1 MDVGGFRILPGYLS
15 RLEQETMRD
24 AIEAVVAAA
33 PLFHARMPKSGKP
46 MSVAMTNAGP
56 LGWYTDAALGYRY
69 EARHPQTGEPWPS
82 IPPLAQKIWNDLSG
96 YPAPL
101 EACLVNYY
109 DANARMG
116 LHRDV
121 DEEDFSAPVISLS
134 LGDSA
139 LFRMGGL
146 KRKGPTSSVT
156 LNSGDVVIIGGAARL
171 CFHGVDRIL
180 AGSSTLLPQGG
191 RYNLTL
197 RRVTMPRAR
206 GQVQRMG

>member
-1 MDVGGFRILPGYLS
+1 MDVNGFRLIPGYFS
-15 RLEQETMRD
+15 RAEQEALRD
-24 AIEAVVAAA
+24 DVEAVIAQA

-56 LGWYTDAALGYRY
+56 LGWYTDQACGYRY
-69 EARHPQTGEPWPS
+69 EAKHPETKAPWPE
-82 IPPLAQKIWNDLSG
+82 IPALARKAWTGLSG
-96 YPAPL
+96 YSAPA

-109 DANARMG
+109 DAAARMG

-121 DEEDFSAPVISLS
+121 DEEDFSAPVVSLS

-146 KRKGPTSSVT
+146 ERKGPTQSVT
-156 LNSGDVVIIGGAARL
+156 LHSGDVVVIGGAARL
-171 CFHGVDRIL
+171 CFHGIDRIL

-197 RRVTMPRAR
+197 RRVRRP
-206 GQVQRMG
+206 

>member
-56 LGWYTDAALGYRY
+56 LGWYTDKDRGYRY
-69 EARHPQTGEPWPS
+69 ERKHPETGKPWP
-82 IPPLAQKIWNDLSG
+82 PMPALALKIWDALAG
-96 YPAPL
+96 YPAPP

-109 DANARMG
+109 DASARMG

-121 DEEDFSAPVISLS
+121 DEEDFSAPVISFS

-146 KRKGPTSSVT
+146 ARKGPTKSVT
-156 LNSGDVVIIGGAARL
+156 LHSGDVVIIGGAARL

-180 AGSSTLLPQGG
+180 LGSSTLLPQGG

-197 RRVTMPRAR
+197 RRVRR
-206 GQVQRMG
+206 L